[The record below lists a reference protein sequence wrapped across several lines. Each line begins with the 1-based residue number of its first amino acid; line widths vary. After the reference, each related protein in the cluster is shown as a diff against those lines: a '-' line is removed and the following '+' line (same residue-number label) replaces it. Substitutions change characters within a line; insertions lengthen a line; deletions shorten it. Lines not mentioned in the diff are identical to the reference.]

1 MKDLKYIK
9 KFNEA
14 SENLN
19 ISDVSKRF
27 QLDMSRLEDDLLL
40 TINGSVLG
48 SYTKEEIERRLSNT
62 LKQIKKLKDFNVC

>member
-1 MKDLKYIK
+1 MRDLKHIK

-27 QLDMSRLEDDLLL
+27 QSDISRLEDDLLL
-40 TINGSVLG
+40 TINASVLG
-48 SYTKEEIERRLSNT
+48 SYTKEEIEQRLSNT
-62 LKQIKKLKDFNVC
+62 LKQLEKLKDFNVC

>member
-1 MKDLKYIK
+1 MKDLKHIK
-9 KFNEA
+9 KFNEV

-27 QLDMSRLEDDLLL
+27 QSDISRLEDDLLL

-48 SYTKEEIERRLSNT
+48 SYTKEEIELRLSNT
-62 LKQIKKLKDFNVC
+62 LKQLKKLKDFNVC